1 MRHRKSGRKLG
12 RTSSHRKAMYRNMVT
27 SLMLHGRIKTTEAKA
42 KELRKVA
49 DRIITLGKR
58 VPLSSMDG
66 LEGQELADAKAQR
79 VHAIRLARRYIVDR
93 DARDMVFGEYAERFK
108 ERPGGYTRIYKLG
121 FRSGD
126 NAPMTLIELV
136 KEPVGERAVS
146 EDEEAAA
153 PESDEGAA
161 EE

>member
-93 DARDMVFGEYAERFK
+93 DALDMVFGEYAERFK